1 MAAGLGVRHLEAL
14 RNARRRV
21 GAVRYARDAAPDE
34 IRDGDGAGHRLHPHR
49 PRHGPGRPQRGAEVR
64 AAQRLAAAGVAG
76 GRPDGHLA
84 GRLGR
89 HRNRLR
95 HQWRRA
101 AGLDVHP
108 ARRLPHDAGADPDL
122 CADLHR
128 PDPGRRPDQR
138 LAGPP
143 RASRLMSTVLSSS
156 LPAAPRGDR
165 LARAGRR
172 FGLIVLA
179 LLTCWPGCRNPSGA
193 KAATGTTSWAP
204 TNWAATSWPAPC
216 TAYASRR

>member
-1 MAAGLGVRHLEAL
+1 MPALPMGLFAMPAML
-14 RNARRRV
+14 RLMKS
-21 GAVRYARDAAPDE
+21 E
-34 IRDGDGAGHRLHPHR
+34 MET
-49 PRHGPGRPQRGAEVR
+49 RGAEVR

-179 LLTCWPGCRNPSGA
+179 LLVLAGVSHLIKCIGFLMGRCRDPREREGA
-193 KAATGTTSWAP
+193 KSAEEELAEEIAREAQAREAAAVRDLANKG
-204 TNWAATSWPAPC
+204 
-216 TAYASRR
+216 R